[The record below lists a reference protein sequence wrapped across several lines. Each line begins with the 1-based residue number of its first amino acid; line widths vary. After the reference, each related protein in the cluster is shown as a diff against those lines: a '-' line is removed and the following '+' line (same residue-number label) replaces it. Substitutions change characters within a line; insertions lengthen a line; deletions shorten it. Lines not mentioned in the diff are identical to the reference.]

1 MEPDAAVLA
10 WLHDSDPALR
20 WKVERDL
27 LDAPAAQWEATR
39 ARVARE
45 GFGAQLLAR
54 QDEDG
59 QFAGGAHF
67 PAWFDFGGDE
77 TGQPWTATSW
87 SLMSLREWGV
97 DATALRPDTA
107 GLLERNARWEYDD
120 LPFWDG
126 EVDACIN
133 AFTLAN
139 GAWLGADVAG
149 IRDWFVAHRLHDGG
163 WNCEWVEGSTR
174 SSFHS
179 TLNSVIGI
187 LDDER
192 RTGGTP
198 DLHAARR
205 GAEEYLLQRRL
216 LYRLATGEKHPWAD
230 HLGYPFRHRYSALR
244 ALDHFRAAA
253 LHDGIPPDARLADA
267 IERVRAT
274 RDPDGTWHQ
283 AFPPRGREWFPV
295 DVPAGEPSRWLTF
308 FALRVLRWW
317 DTHA

>member
-1 MEPDAAVLA
+1 MASDDGVLD
-10 WLHDSDPALR
+10 WLHDSDPALQ

-27 LDAPAAQWEATR
+27 LDAPAAVWEATR

-54 QDEDG
+54 QDPDG
-59 QFAGGAHF
+59 QWAGGAHF
-67 PAWFDFGGDE
+67 PADFDGNDP
-77 TGQPWTATSW
+77 QPWTATSW
-87 SLMSLREWGV
+87 SLMALREWGV

-107 GLLERNARWEYDD
+107 GLLERHARWEYED

-133 AFTLAN
+133 SFTLAS
-139 GAWLGADVAG
+139 GAWLGADVSG
-149 IRDWFVAHRLHDGG
+149 IRDWFVEHRLPDGG

-187 LDDER
+187 LDDEW

-198 DLHAARR
+198 ALHDARR
-205 GAEEYLLQRRL
+205 GAEEYLLERRL
-216 LYRLATGEKHPWAD
+216 LFRLSTGEKHRWAD

-253 LHDGIPPDARLADA
+253 LHDGTAPDPRLAEA

-283 AFPPRGREWFPV
+283 ATRSRATSG
-295 DVPAGEPSRWLTF
+295 SRWTCRR
-308 FALRVLRWW
+308 ASRRGG
-317 DTHA
+317 

>member
-1 MEPDAAVLA
+1 MASDDGVLD

-27 LDAPAAQWEATR
+27 LDAPAAEWEATR

-54 QDEDG
+54 QDPDG
-59 QFAGGAHF
+59 QWAGGAHF
-67 PAWFDFGGDE
+67 PADFDGNDP
-77 TGQPWTATSW
+77 QPWTATSW
-87 SLMSLREWGV
+87 SLMALREWGV

-107 GLLERNARWEYDD
+107 GLLERHARWEYED

-133 AFTLAN
+133 SFTLAS
-139 GAWLGADVAG
+139 GAWLGADVSG
-149 IRDWFVAHRLHDGG
+149 IRDWFVEHRLPDGG

-187 LDDER
+187 LDDEW

-198 DLHAARR
+198 ALHDARR
-205 GAEEYLLQRRL
+205 GAEEYLLERRL
-216 LYRLATGEKHPWAD
+216 LFRLSTGEKHRWAD
-230 HLGYPFRHRYSALR
+230 HLGYPFRFRYSALR
-244 ALDHFRAAA
+244 ALDHFRTAA
-253 LHDGIPPDARLADA
+253 LHDGTAPDPRLAEA

-283 AFPPRGREWFPV
+283 AYPLEGREWFAV

-317 DTHA
+317 DTRA